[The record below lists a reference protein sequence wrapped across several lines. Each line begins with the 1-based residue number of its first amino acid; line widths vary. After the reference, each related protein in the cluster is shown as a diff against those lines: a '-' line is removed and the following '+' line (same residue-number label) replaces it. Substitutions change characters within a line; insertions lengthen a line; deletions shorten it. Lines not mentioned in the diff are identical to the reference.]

1 MSELDS
7 FLNYYASSFTN
18 NYFSTS
24 LCLEFSLSYSPL
36 SDSAY
41 QQHVPNLDGGD
52 GHSEHII
59 FGTNLDLTKSSDSE
73 GGGEGQGEGV
83 VEPASGIVE
92 DNIGHDDSQ
101 QAKL

>member
-1 MSELDS
+1 M
-7 FLNYYASSFTN
+7 
-18 NYFSTS
+18 
-24 LCLEFSLSYSPL
+24 
-36 SDSAY
+36 
-41 QQHVPNLDGGD
+41 PNLDGGD

-83 VEPASGIVE
+83 VEPTSDTVE
-92 DNIGHDDSQ
+92 DNTGHDDSQ